1 MQNVLALGGL
11 MLLPT
16 LLGVAVL
23 SGARLVR
30 RLQDRRRRAL
40 ATGPSIERLAADV
53 RRLRSA
59 LRCADEPVPHP
70 GRGLRLRATRA
81 AYVDALAAACR
92 ALEVPPPQEG
102 RNGAVTET
110 EIYRVEAA
118 LRGCGL
124 DVRGS
129 EVH

>member
-1 MQNVLALGGL
+1 MQNALAIGGL

-16 LLGVAVL
+16 LVGFAVVN
-23 SGARLVR
+23 SARLVR
-30 RLQDRRRRAL
+30 GLQDRRRQAV
-40 ATGPSIERLAADV
+40 APGPSIERLATDL
-53 RRLRSA
+53 RRLRAA
-59 LRCADEPVPHP
+59 LRSADEPVPRP
-70 GRGLRLRATRA
+70 GRGLRLRATRG

-92 ALEVPPPQEG
+92 ALDVAPPREG
-102 RNGAVTET
+102 RNRAVTET

-118 LRGCGL
+118 LRACGL